1 MNPRFKTP
9 SYKISGPMAERTEG
23 DIHNL
28 NGRLERTVRRIE
40 RSTEISKRNKKTLQ
54 DFYNQCLADGL
65 SPGRIEKYM
74 ILVTKISVWLGK
86 NFEDADKEDIKR
98 IVMGIEQGD
107 YEEWTKHDYKVALK
121 KFYKWLRKSED
132 YPEEVRWLKSTIK
145 HNKEKLP
152 EELLTGE
159 DVDKLIEKADHPRD
173 KAFVSVLWES
183 GADVGEI
190 APLRLKHVTF
200 EEKFAR
206 IIVSGKRGMRRILLV
221 ESTPYLASWMAI
233 HPMKDNPEAFLLV
246 GIGTAN
252 KNQPVDYPGLRKLLQ
267 ELARK
272 AEIGKRVN
280 TKTFRH
286 SRATYLANHL
296 TEAQMCE
303 VFGWVQGSEM
313 PSVYVH
319 LSGRDTDKAIMKVY
333 GMKEEEK
340 KEESA
345 RKPKECPICQHI
357 NSAKERFCGGCG
369 YALDVKT
376 AMELEER
383 VKQRRQKLETL
394 LQDGTT
400 REFLEKRMVDLGLV

>member
-1 MNPRFKTP
+1 
-9 SYKISGPMAERTEG
+9 MAERTEG

-28 NGRLERTVRRIE
+28 NGRLESTVRRIE
-40 RSTEISKRNKKTLQ
+40 RSPELSKRDKKVLRE
-54 DFYNQCLADGL
+54 FHKQCLADGL
-65 SPGRIEKYM
+65 SPGRIEKYL
-74 ILVTKISVWLGK
+74 INLPKISGWLHK
-86 NFEDADKEDIKR
+86 NFEDANKEDIKR
-98 IVMGIEQGD
+98 VIMTIEGNG
-107 YEEWTKHDYKVALK
+107 YEEWTKHDYKVVIK

-173 KAFVSVLWES
+173 KAFVSILWES

-190 APLRLKHVTF
+190 ACLRLKHVIF
-200 EEKFAR
+200 ERNFAK
-206 IIVSGKRGMRRILLV
+206 IIVKGKRGMRRILLV

-233 HPMKDNPEAFLLV
+233 HPMKDNPEAFLWV

-333 GMKEEEK
+333 GMEEEEK
-340 KEESA
+340 KEEESA

-376 AMELEER
+376 AMELEEKIKPR
-383 VKQRRQKLETL
+383 QQKLETL

-400 REFLEKRMVDLGLV
+400 REFLEKRMVELGLI